1 MRKNILW
8 CFLILLCLSSLV
20 WFVAD
25 YVKTTSSIIKT
36 MNNHA
41 KNSEKYT
48 TEEINSALKY
58 VGSYNYIHK
67 IMDNAIIQC
76 LNIRNSDSD
85 IDNRKECEE
94 IVWKE
99 YSMAHDE
106 TSIKKMNSKYQE
118 QLAIV
123 KYSLKERGE

>member
-1 MRKNILW
+1 
-8 CFLILLCLSSLV
+8 
-20 WFVAD
+20 
-25 YVKTTSSIIKT
+25 
-36 MNNHA
+36 
-41 KNSEKYT
+41 
-48 TEEINSALKY
+48 
-58 VGSYNYIHK
+58 
-67 IMDNAIIQC
+67 MDNAIIQC